1 MINAEQWALVRNL
14 YFVEKM
20 SQRKIYEITGISEKT
35 VRKALRRKEYVF
47 YAGKTWKKRVSKLD
61 PYKSDI
67 AYLLKQYPGLSGKRI
82 FEELVKLGYPG
93 GRTIL
98 KDYLQKIRPHRKE
111 VFLRIETLPG
121 EQAQVDWGNCGT
133 IEVDGTKRRLSVF
146 VMVLS
151 YSRLL
156 YLEFTLSQG
165 LDAFL
170 EAHQNAFVFF
180 GGIPRKILYDNLKS
194 VVLARVGRLINF
206 NQIFLAFSGQYL
218 FKPVLCNV
226 GRPNEKGKVE
236 SGIKYIRNN
245 FLAGRFFRDY
255 YDLRGQSYQWRDEV
269 ANKRVH
275 GTTRQRPIDRFFREK
290 ACLQSLPEHRE
301 RFFLTRDIKSNSQSL
316 VRFDI
321 NHYSVPVKYAI
332 SPLTLRANS
341 REVCIFEKDKLVAS
355 HHRCFGKHQVI
366 DVPEHF
372 SDLLKHKKKAVAV
385 KLRKEFLSI
394 CTTAQA
400 YLEGLAASELNT
412 DHHLKKILELVKLYG
427 KEQLSAVI
435 PFALRYKAFGSE
447 YLKNIILQDRS
458 RRGMKEIINP
468 LVVRKHPELTDLTVE
483 ERDLKLYDDLFD

>member
-1 MINAEQWALVRNL
+1 MISAEQWALIRHL

-35 VRKALRRKEYVF
+35 VRKALRKKEYSL
-47 YAGKTWKKRVSKLD
+47 YADKPRKKRKSKLD
-61 PYKSDI
+61 PYKPDI

-93 GRTIL
+93 GRTIV
-98 KDYLQKIRPHRKE
+98 KDYLQKIRPARKE

-133 IEVDGTKRRLSVF
+133 IEVEGVKRRLSVF
-146 VMVLS
+146 VMILS

-170 EAHQNAFVFF
+170 EAHQNAFIFF

-194 VVLARVGRLINF
+194 VVLSRVGRVINF
-206 NQIFLAFSGQYL
+206 NQTFLAFSGQYL

-226 GRPNEKGKVE
+226 RKPQEKGKVE

-255 YDLRGQSYQWRDEV
+255 YDLKGQSYHWRDEV
-269 ANKRVH
+269 ANKRIH
-275 GTTRQRPIDRFFREK
+275 GTTRQRPIDRFCREK
-290 ACLQSLPEHRE
+290 SCLQSLPEHRE
-301 RFFLTRDIKSNSQSL
+301 RFFVTLDVKSNSQSL

-321 NHYSVPVKYAI
+321 NRYSIPVKYALT
-332 SPLTLRANS
+332 PLTLRANS
-341 REVCIFEKDKLVAS
+341 RDVCIFAKDKLLAS

-366 DVPEHF
+366 DLPEHF

-394 CTTAQA
+394 CTAAQP

-427 KEQLSAVI
+427 KEQLSAAI
-435 PFALRYKAFGSE
+435 AFALRYKAFGSE
-447 YLKNIILQDRS
+447 YVKNIILQERG

-468 LVVRKHPELTDLTVE
+468 LVVRKHPELTDLTIE
-483 ERDLKLYDDLFD
+483 ERDLKLYDNLFE